1 MKLLIDFLPVILFF
15 VTFKLA
21 SSRAAEAAAWATQHL
36 GFMVAGGVVGAG
48 EAPILLATVVV
59 VIATLVQVA
68 AMLALGKKVEPA
80 LWVSLALIVV
90 LGGLTIYLRSETFIK
105 WKPTLLYAVMAL
117 VLTVAH
123 LGWRKNL
130 MRSLLGS
137 QLALPDGVWLRL
149 LWLWVAFFAAMA
161 IVNIWVAYSFPT
173 EVWVNFK
180 LFGLMGLMI
189 VFVLAQGVY
198 LSKHLPDQVGK
209 SDRSAP

>member
-15 VTFKLA
+15 VTFKVA

-59 VIATLVQVA
+59 VIATLVQVG

-90 LGGLTIYLRSETFIK
+90 LGGLTVYLRSETFIK

-117 VLTVAH
+117 VLTVAQ

-130 MRSLLGS
+130 IRSLLGS
-137 QLALPDGVWLRL
+137 QLVLPDGVWLRL

-198 LSKHLPDQVGK
+198 LSKHLPDQGGK
-209 SDRSAP
+209 SEP